1 MSGIN
6 LQVLIGLL
14 VVTIPLVAVARRAN
28 ISYPIVLVLG
38 GLVLGFIPKLP
49 AVQFDP
55 NLVLLLFLP
64 PLLYWEGVTA
74 PLDVMRA
81 NVGQIAW
88 LAIGLVCATTLA
100 VAVAVHTL
108 IPGLD
113 WGVAF
118 VLGAIVSP
126 TDELAAVPVLERFA
140 LPRRLIAIVEGES
153 LLNDATA
160 LVIYGAA
167 VGVVMTGAFDAG
179 HTLVQFIVAAIGSL
193 AIGYVVGRLAV
204 EGWRRITDPQ
214 LQGVISVVIPFL
226 AYAPAEHFGF
236 SGVLAVVTAAVSVS
250 RFTPRVVTPAAR
262 IQIVGF
268 WDTVVFLAN
277 AVLFLTVG
285 LQLHSVAQRAFANN
299 SWQLVMTYAIAV
311 NVVVLVV
318 RLAWVLAAEY
328 IPAATTD
335 AEHAAP
341 APKNAL
347 IEAWSGLRGA
357 VSLAAAL
364 AIPVTLANGTPFPHR
379 DFIIFVTFT
388 VILVTL
394 VGGGLTLPALVRL
407 MNLPDGTGNEERDEL
422 REAYLEIT
430 DAALRRIDQL
440 TGDGRIDDKHAVALR
455 RQFEH
460 RRDLHQG
467 LLDGNDGKHA
477 QRHVDVAREIID
489 AQREALIALRDE
501 GRIDNA
507 VLRAVQT
514 DLDLAQSSTAM
525 RKSSG

>member
-14 VVTIPLVAVARRAN
+14 VVTIPLVALGRRAN

-49 AVQFDP
+49 AVEFDP
-55 NLVLLLFLP
+55 NLILLLFLP
-64 PLLYWEGVTA
+64 PLLYWQGITA

-81 NVGQIAW
+81 NAGQIVW
-88 LAIGLVCATTLA
+88 LAIGLVIATTTA
-100 VAVAVHTL
+100 VAVAAHAI

-126 TDELAAVPVLERFA
+126 TDALAAVPVLERFR

-160 LVIYGAA
+160 LVIYATA
-167 VGVVMTGAFDAG
+167 ISVVTTGVFNPGQ
-179 HTLVQFIVAAIGSL
+179 TLLQFGIAAIGAL
-193 AIGYVVGRLAV
+193 AIGYIVGRLGV

-226 AYAPAEHFGF
+226 AFAPAHHFGL
-236 SGVLAVVTAAVSVS
+236 SGVLAVVTAAMYIT
-250 RFTPRVVTPAAR
+250 RFSPRVVVPAAR

-268 WDTVVFLAN
+268 WETLVFLTN

-285 LQLHSVAQRAFANN
+285 LQLHSVAQRAFNN
-299 SWQLVMTYAIAV
+299 HSWQLVLAYS
-311 NVVVLVV
+311 VVVNAVVLAV

-364 AIPVTLANGTPFPHR
+364 AIPVTLSNGSPFPHR

-394 VGGGLTLPALVRL
+394 VGGGLTLPALVRR
-407 MNLPDGTGNEERDEL
+407 MKLPEDIGNEERDEL
-422 REAYLEIT
+422 REAYIEIT
-430 DAALRRIDQL
+430 EAALRRIVEL
-440 TGDGRIDDKHAVALR
+440 TTDGRIDGDHALALQ

-460 RRDLHQG
+460 RRDLHRAV
-467 LLDGNDGKHA
+467 LDGAGGSHAQHHVDVSREIIHA
-477 QRHVDVAREIID
+477 QR
-489 AQREALIALRDE
+489 QALIALRDE

-507 VLRAVQT
+507 VLRAVQA
-514 DLDLAQSSTAM
+514 DLDLAESGALMRTSSA
-525 RKSSG
+525 